1 MPSFSDFA
9 GFEGF
14 LFCSVDAKG
23 ALATRPWCRAFAR
36 RYPLKPRSGLS
47 NKNRPLGAADTIE
60 RSE

>member
-14 LFCSVDAKG
+14 LFCSADANRALPPDRGIAGSPG
-23 ALATRPWCRAFAR
+23 AIASNLA
-36 RYPLKPRSGLS
+36 LVSQQKPSVL
-47 NKNRPLGAADTIE
+47 LADTIE

>member
-14 LFCSVDAKG
+14 LFCSVDAKCALPPDRGVVRSPG
-23 ALATRPWCRAFAR
+23 AIPSNLALVSQ
-36 RYPLKPRSGLS
+36 LKTVRWVQ
-47 NKNRPLGAADTIE
+47 RTIE